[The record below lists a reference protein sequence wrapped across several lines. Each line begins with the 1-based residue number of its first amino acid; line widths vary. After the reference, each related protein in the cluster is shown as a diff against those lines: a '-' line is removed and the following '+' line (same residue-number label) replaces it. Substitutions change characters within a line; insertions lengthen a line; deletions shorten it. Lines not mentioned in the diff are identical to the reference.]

1 MAYQDQ
7 RMARLWIRT
16 IWQLQKDQ
24 ERSRRKSVG
33 DCARRTR
40 ARTTCTHLVRICVKS
55 SSFLWASPTTSKY
68 RNLKSCERWFRSQ
81 LSHRNSLEFEYRQL
95 YSTRIQTRWEAHA
108 PSWGSVKTR
117 FLRVAKSRA
126 RFRRLPLREPF
137 VPLDECTP
145 TNHKEQKQN

>member
-1 MAYQDQ
+1 MAYQDP

-16 IWQLQKDQ
+16 ILQLQLDP

-40 ARTTCTHLVRICVKS
+40 ARTTCTHLVRICAKS

-81 LSHRNSLEFEYRQL
+81 LNHRNSLEFEYRQL

-108 PSWGSVKTR
+108 PSWDSVKTR

-126 RFRRLPLREPF
+126 RFRHLPRREPF